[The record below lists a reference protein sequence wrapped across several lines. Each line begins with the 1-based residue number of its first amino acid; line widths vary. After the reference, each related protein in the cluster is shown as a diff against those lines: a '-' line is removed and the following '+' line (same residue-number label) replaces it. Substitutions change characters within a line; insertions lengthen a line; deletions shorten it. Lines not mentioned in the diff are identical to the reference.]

1 MNNQPVLSLKQLTKE
16 ESKSMAETKKISFWR
31 SVHLAAVVAL
41 LICLGSAASVEAQKV
56 ERITIA
62 GGPPAGVFGI
72 FATGIG
78 TYLSKNVP
86 GLDVSVAATGG
97 SVENTRRINAKEAEM
112 GLSFSSDLH
121 EAFYGLE
128 KFTGK
133 PLTELR
139 SVGLV
144 FFGVAHLITY
154 ADSGIKTVGDLA
166 GKRVAL
172 GTPGSGTFASAERVF
187 RSVGLWDKITRIPLL
202 GAAAGGA
209 MSEGKADAFFWTG
222 PEPDRVTSEAA
233 AKRPVRAIDIY
244 TPVLKT
250 DFFKQ
255 FPYFA
260 RYVFPAG
267 SYRGITEDTS
277 TVGIPVIWY
286 AHREFSPASVRKIAE
301 AVYSKAGNAHMISV
315 HAGSRDMVPQ
325 KALQGVTVPLHRG
338 AEDFWKSAGI
348 QIPEAIRA
356 R

>member
-1 MNNQPVLSLKQLTKE
+1 MALVLVCGMLIPVTD
-16 ESKSMAETKKISFWR
+16 T
-31 SVHLAAVVAL
+31 AA
-41 LICLGSAASVEAQKV
+41 QNV
-56 ERITIA
+56 ERVTMA

-86 GLDVSVAATGG
+86 NLDVSVAATGG
-97 SVENTRRINAKEAEM
+97 SVENTRRVNGKEAEM

-121 EAFYGLE
+121 EAFHGLE
-128 KFTGK
+128 KFAGK

-154 ADSGIKTVGDLA
+154 ADSGIQSMQDLA

-172 GTPGSGTFASAERVF
+172 GNPGSGTFASAERVF
-187 RSVGLWDKITRIPLL
+187 RSVGIWDKITRVPLL
-202 GAAAGGA
+202 GAAAGEA

-233 AKRPVRAIDIY
+233 AKKPVRAIDIY
-244 TPVLKT
+244 TPVSKT
-250 DFFKQ
+250 EFFKQ
-255 FPYFA
+255 YPYFA

-267 SYRGITEDTS
+267 SYKGITQDTS

-286 AHREFSPASVRKIAE
+286 ANRDFSPSLVQKMAA
-301 AVYSKAGNAHMISV
+301 AVYSKEGNAHMVKV
-315 HAGSRDMVPQ
+315 HAGSRDMVPP
-325 KALQGVTVPLHRG
+325 KALQGITVPLHKG
-338 AEDFWKSAGI
+338 AEDHWKAAGI
-348 QIPEAIRA
+348 KIPEAIRA